1 MLVQVISSLLASL
14 RIDIARN
21 VVVTDFLRNLVLYP
35 RILGVLRLRTVLLSA
50 LPNFQGAE
58 GW

>member
-21 VVVTDFLRNLVLYP
+21 VVVTEFLRNLVLYP
-35 RILGVLRLRTVLLSA
+35 RILEVLRTVLLSA